1 MDSSLISQKLESL
14 RRCLVRV
21 QTRCPATAQALS
33 QDVDAQDV
41 VVLNLS
47 RAIQLCTDIALH
59 ILASREQAIPQTMG
73 QAFEALA
80 IQQVITATL
89 SESMRKAVGF
99 RNLAVHSYDEID
111 WQIVHA
117 ISTTHLAD
125 FEKFAIS
132 IVRVLPYEI

>member
-1 MDSSLISQKLESL
+1 MDSSLIAQKLESL

-21 QTRCPATAQALS
+21 RTRCPASAQALS

-80 IQQVITATL
+80 AQQVIST
-89 SESMRKAVGF
+89 SQGESMRKAVGF

-117 ISTTHLAD
+117 IATTHLTD
-125 FEKFAIS
+125 FEEFAKAIA
-132 IVRVLPYEI
+132 RTLPSDI